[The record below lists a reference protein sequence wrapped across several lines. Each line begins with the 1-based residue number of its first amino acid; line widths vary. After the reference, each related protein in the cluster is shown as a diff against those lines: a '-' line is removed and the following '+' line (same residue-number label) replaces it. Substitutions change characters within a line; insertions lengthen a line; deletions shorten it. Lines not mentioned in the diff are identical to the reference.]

1 VPGLPGKLYIGPAGF
16 RPLNQEVNQLIRL
29 YQMEGGE
36 LKALDSAQF
45 KDAMWIDA
53 IAPTPA
59 EVEMLHKEFDI
70 DLQDMADCL
79 DPNERARVEIEEGY
93 DLLVLRCII
102 ALEHVGDRLQTM
114 PIGIFITQKKV
125 ITVRIG
131 SSFTHE
137 DVTSDLKRRP
147 RLDSK
152 EDLFLALTRKVNRDI
167 ERHVRPMERVMS
179 SFQEQILTAKR
190 GEAAPH
196 AFALSN
202 SLVLLNTALLGNLNA
217 LASLPKAK
225 HLKLT
230 KERLDLFED
239 IENDVAQLYEMTTI
253 YREIMSNVLDAYEST
268 ISNNLALIMKTLTTI
283 NLILILPMLI
293 ASLFS
298 MNIGLE
304 GLPIAN
310 QAHAFWIIVGIS
322 ASSVAALWA
331 FFRWKR
337 IL

>member
-1 VPGLPGKLYIGPAGF
+1 MIKLYQTG
-16 RPLNQEVNQLIRL
+16 
-29 YQMEGGE
+29 GGE
-36 LKALDSAQF
+36 LKALDSARF

-70 DLQDMADCL
+70 DLQDVADCL

-93 DLLVLRCII
+93 DLLVLRCLIVQ
-102 ALEHVGDRLQTM
+102 EHGGDRVQTM
-114 PIGIFITQKKV
+114 PIGIFVTPKKV

-137 DVTSDLKRRP
+137 DVTSDLKRKP

-152 EDLFLALTRKVNRDI
+152 EDLFLALVRKVNKEI
-167 ERHVRPMERVMS
+167 ERHLRPMERMIS
-179 SFQEQILTAKR
+179 SFQEHILTAKR

-202 SLVLLNTALLGNLNA
+202 SLVVLNTALLGNLNA

-225 HLKLT
+225 HIKLT

-253 YREIMSNVLDAYEST
+253 YREIMSNVVDAYEST

-310 QAHAFWIIVGIS
+310 TQHAFLKIVGMS
-322 ASSVAALWA
+322 ASSVAVLWG
-331 FFRWKR
+331 FFRWKG

>member
-1 VPGLPGKLYIGPAGF
+1 MGFRALDQEVDSLIKLYRA
-16 RPLNQEVNQLIRL
+16 
-29 YQMEGGE
+29 EGEE
-36 LKALDSAQF
+36 LKPVDLAQL
-45 KDAMWIDA
+45 KDALWIDA

-59 EVEMLHKEFDI
+59 EVEMLHEEFDI

-93 DLLVLRCII
+93 DLLVLRCLISQ
-102 ALEHVGDRLQTM
+102 ENGGDRVQTM
-114 PIGIFITQKKV
+114 PIGIFVTQKKV

-131 SSFTHE
+131 SSFSPQ
-137 DVTSDLKRRP
+137 DITSDLKRKP
-147 RLDSK
+147 KLDTK
-152 EDLFLALTRKVNRDI
+152 EDLFLALVRKVNRDI
-167 ERHVRPMERVMS
+167 ERHVRPMERIIS

-202 SLVLLNTALLGNLNA
+202 SLILLNTALLSNLNA
-217 LASLPKAK
+217 MASLPKAK

-253 YREIMSNVLDAYEST
+253 YREIMGNVLSAYEST
-268 ISNNLALIMKTLTTI
+268 IANNLALIMKTLTTI
-283 NLILILPMLI
+283 SLILILPMLI

-310 QAHAFWIIVGIS
+310 EPHAFWIIVAIS
-322 ASSVAALWA
+322 ASCVAALWA
-331 FFRWKR
+331 FFRWKK